1 VATLAPFRGWRV
13 TREAADRVVAPAYDA
28 LSPAERGLVAAGN
41 PDSFLNV
48 MRSPEDQAPGDA
60 LSHGELLTASR
71 RTLERLLEEGA
82 FTRHDEPRYCVL
94 RMRVGD
100 HVQTG
105 VVGTVP
111 VTDIGSV
118 VRLHEHTRE
127 DKEDDLVR
135 HLEVVG
141 VASSPVG
148 LVHRGPSPVADLVE
162 GLTAS
167 EPDLELTSDDG
178 LVQEVW
184 TVANEQAVRR
194 IAAAFTA
201 VPALYL
207 TDGHH
212 RAASTA
218 RFARRLGAG
227 PTSPASQLLAIAF
240 PAAELRLEPY
250 HRVVRHVGAD
260 RAGAVLAA
268 IRERFPVDELP
279 AGVAPEP
286 PRQPGTFLL
295 HLGGR
300 WYQIRTAVPDSR
312 LSPVAALDV
321 TVLQERI
328 LGPVFEIADPR
339 GDDRLEFVPGTRGL
353 GELVARAGED
363 GAAVA
368 VPPTDIA
375 ELMAVADAGTVMPPK
390 STWFEPKVR
399 SGMFLYAVD
408 PSWHRRCGASSRPCG

>member
-28 LSPAERGLVAAGN
+28 LSPAERGVVAAAN

-48 MRSPEDQAPGDA
+48 MRSPEDQAPGDE
-60 LSHGELLTASR
+60 LSHDDLLTASR
-71 RTLERLLEEGA
+71 RTLERLLQGGA
-82 FTRHDEPRYCVL
+82 FVRHDDPSYAIL
-94 RMRVGD
+94 RMRLGD

-111 VTDIGSV
+111 VADIGSV
-118 VRLHEHTRE
+118 VRLHEDTRE
-127 DKEDDLVR
+127 DKEEDLAR
-135 HLEVVG
+135 HLEIVG

-148 LVHRGPSPVADLVE
+148 LVHRGPSPVADLVDR
-162 GLTAS
+162 LTTRG
-167 EPDLELTSDDG
+167 PDLELATDDG

-184 TVANEQAVRR
+184 TVADEEAVRE
-194 IAAAFTA
+194 IAAGFSA
-201 VPALYL
+201 VPTLYL

-218 RFARRLGAG
+218 RFARRLGAD
-227 PTSPASQLLAIAF
+227 PTSPASQLLAVAF
-240 PAAELRLEPY
+240 PAAELRLEAY
-250 HRVVRHVGAD
+250 HRVVRRVGAD
-260 RAGAVLAA
+260 RVGAVLAA
-268 IRERFPVDELP
+268 IRDRFPVDPLA
-279 AGVAPEP
+279 AGVTPDP
-286 PRQPGTFLL
+286 PGQPGTFLL
-295 HLGGR
+295 HLAGR
-300 WYQIRTAVPDSR
+300 WHRIRTAAPDSP
-312 LSPVAALDV
+312 LDPVAALDV

-328 LGPVFEIADPR
+328 LAPVFGIADAR

-353 GELVARAGED
+353 TELVARAGED

-399 SGMFLYAVD
+399 SGMFLYAVA
-408 PSWHRRCGASSRPCG
+408 PSWHRVSGSSRG